1 MTKSLPTRALREHPD
16 LNQLKRQAKELLAAF
31 LAGEAEAVAEVK
43 THYHDADA
51 ASFALHDAQ
60 LVLARAYGFES
71 WPKLKAF
78 VDGVTV
84 KRLAD
89 AVRAGDLARVRA
101 MIEARPELVNTDM
114 AENDEH
120 RAIHYAVLARSAEMV
135 RLLMEH
141 GADAR
146 KGIYP
151 RREATSA
158 LTLAAERGYEEI
170 VATIREEEQRR
181 RVKLNGPNATVA
193 ADDLTEAIRK
203 GDEARALAM
212 LESEPA
218 LVHSCDRKGWTPL
231 HMAAAAL
238 NEPLVDWLL
247 KHGAEVN
254 HRGPGDRTPLD
265 AASRVWW
272 WKPGAPEGFSAIA
285 RLLRAH
291 GAELTPVSAVAL
303 GEGDWLRAW
312 HSQGELHE
320 RKTTKLFD
328 SSDGLLTIAVK
339 HDQPEILTLLL
350 DLGFDPDERVRLD
363 SLEEVVYSVGA
374 PLWTCA
380 RSGKHALAEILLKRG
395 ANPNAHVYAGGSVMF
410 SAYVTKDETMVKLL
424 ECYGG
429 FVDADTA
436 GHLRLTEPARQLL
449 ADHDDGRLRPGT
461 FHGESLE
468 RHLLWAGLRG
478 GDPEIVRMTL
488 ERIHWPSDDPEW
500 FGLLW
505 APLPRHDNRSAD
517 DHRLYLECF
526 RQILARCGPNFSHPR
541 VRRTILHDVAALD
554 ETVTAEEALEF
565 ATLLLDAG
573 AKLDVRDDLLQSTP
587 LGWACRWGRIELVK
601 LFLERGADPVEAG
614 AELWATPLAWA
625 QKMGHT
631 AVLALLRPPEV

>member
-16 LNQLKRQAKELLAAF
+16 LDQLKRQAKELLAAF
-31 LAGEAEAVAEVK
+31 VAGEAEAVAEVK
-43 THYHDADA
+43 THYHDVEA

-89 AVRAGDLARVRA
+89 AVRAGDVARVRA

-120 RAIHYAVLARSAEMV
+120 RAIHYAVLARLPEMV

-170 VATIREEEQRR
+170 VAIIREEEQRR
-181 RVKLNGPNATVA
+181 RVKLSGPNATA
-193 ADDLTEAIRK
+193 AVDDLTEAIRK
-203 GDEARALAM
+203 GDEAQAIAM

-238 NEPLVDWLL
+238 NERLVDWLL
-247 KHGAEVN
+247 KHGADVR

-272 WKPGAPEGFSAIA
+272 WKPGAPEGFAVVA
-285 RLLRAH
+285 RLLREH
-291 GAELTPVSAVAL
+291 GAEFSPISAVAL
-303 GEGDWLRAW
+303 GEADLLRAW
-312 HSQGELHE
+312 HSQGDLHE

-328 SSDGLLTIAVK
+328 SADGLLTIAVK
-339 HDQPEILTLLL
+339 HDQPEILKLLL
-350 DLGFDPDERVRLD
+350 DLGFDLDERVRLD
-363 SLEEVVYSVGA
+363 GLDEVVYSVGS

-395 ANPNAHVYAGGSVMF
+395 ANPNAHVYAGGSVMY

-424 ECYGG
+424 ERYGG

-436 GHLRLTEPARQLL
+436 GHFRLTEQARQLL
-449 ADHDDGRLRPGT
+449 ADHDAGRFCAQAHFMANPWSGIFFGQGFAVAIRRSCAWLSNESSGRVTIRNGSDCYGRRCPGMT
-461 FHGESLE
+461 SARRRISGCTWNVFA
-468 RHLLWAGLRG
+468 RYWAAVG
-478 GDPEIVRMTL
+478 PI
-488 ERIHWPSDDPEW
+488 
-500 FGLLW
+500 
-505 APLPRHDNRSAD
+505 SAI
-517 DHRLYLECF
+517 
-526 RQILARCGPNFSHPR
+526 QG
-541 VRRTILHDVAALD
+541 
-554 ETVTAEEALEF
+554 
-565 ATLLLDAG
+565 
-573 AKLDVRDDLLQSTP
+573 
-587 LGWACRWGRIELVK
+587 
-601 LFLERGADPVEAG
+601 
-614 AELWATPLAWA
+614 
-625 QKMGHT
+625 
-631 AVLALLRPPEV
+631 